1 MRNNKLELLVTAQE
15 RITFEYNIQAIYS
28 FIANHENVPAK
39 LVASL
44 LKQIL
49 PKKEF
54 ELSQHN
60 LKAREKVKYVLEF
73 IKLNPKYQLNWEFK
87 ELKSLNKKTYDFSRF
102 ALVMLQAFF
111 QYEAE
116 LDFKRKKDK
125 VIQFFYLAFL
135 EDVEADLSILPKEKV
150 SAYKLKVLTGVFTKA
165 AGYPIT
171 DKKNPNSKDIYLAV
185 QHAIKKI

>member
-15 RITFEYNIQAIYS
+15 RKSFDYNIQAIYS
-28 FIANHENVPAK
+28 FIANHENIPAK

-49 PKKEF
+49 PKEDF
-54 ELSQHN
+54 DLSEHY
-60 LKAREKVKYVLEF
+60 LKAKEKVKHVLEF

-87 ELKSLNKKTYDFSRF
+87 ELKSSNKKTYDFSRF
-102 ALVMLQAFF
+102 ALVMLHAFF

-116 LDFKRKKDK
+116 FDFQRKKDK

-150 SAYKLKVLTGVFTKA
+150 SAYKLKVMAGVFTKA

-171 DKKNPNSKDIYLAV
+171 NKKNQNPKDIYLAV

>member
-1 MRNNKLELLVTAQE
+1 MRNKELEVLVTAQE
-15 RITFEYNIQAIYS
+15 RKSFDYNIQSIYS
-28 FIANHENVPAK
+28 FISNHEYVPAK

-54 ELSQHN
+54 ELSQHH
-60 LKAREKVKYVLEF
+60 LKAKEKVKYVLEF

-87 ELKSLNKKTYDFSRF
+87 QLKSSNKKNYDFSRF

-116 LDFKRKKDK
+116 TGDKCTKDK

-135 EDVEADLSILPKEKV
+135 EDVEADLSIQPKENV
-150 SAYKLKVLTGVFTKA
+150 SEYKLKVMAGVFTKA
-165 AGYPIT
+165 AGKSISS
-171 DKKNPNSKDIYLAV
+171 KKDPNPKDIYLAV
-185 QHAIKKI
+185 QNAIKKI